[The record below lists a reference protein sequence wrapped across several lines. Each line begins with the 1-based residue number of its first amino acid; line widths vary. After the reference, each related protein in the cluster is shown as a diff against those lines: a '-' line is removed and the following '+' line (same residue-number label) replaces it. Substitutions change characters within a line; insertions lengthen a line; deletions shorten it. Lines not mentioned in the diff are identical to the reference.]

1 MTTEET
7 KVVVSAPAAGTPMC
21 ALEYTYQGQTNEISV
36 PLDEGILQVREK
48 LVQRAIDAEKEYKSA
63 ELKPRDKVVRAIA
76 QQMNTA
82 FEAADDFVREQ
93 VDAANKAAASG
104 AREQSDLL
112 VALDQAERQR
122 AEREEAIR
130 KAKNT
135 NRHKAKRNHVEVP
148 KPLDPPVFASQPQ
161 FKDFKFV
168 GMMPPT
174 LVANDVAQKI
184 GSGKPYEQYCEQ
196 KPWETGLRMLLVKT
210 TMVVERPPTF
220 QENVE
225 SADNDDDDDADA
237 DPDDKLTDEEKE
249 AKILS
254 DARAANERAVR
265 ADVYYV
271 FYMMSKE
278 NFLKKN
284 KESDIRMVK
293 SVPAGGVVPMAVM
306 LDICAVHGL
315 AAGQDKTQ
323 PTDDDLKL
331 AHVNQELLMDGFEQ
345 YMSRRNVK
353 MGRRVEQMFPI
364 VSKFLTIFLGRS
376 LVKRWEDMAPHFP
389 EPLLVSVDV
398 HRQMTHV
405 DIDNIRIAPHSVLS
419 DTLAKAINEWM
430 DLARQAGAAGK
441 DKTPSESMQSKLID
455 MKNTV
460 AQLKRCD
467 EALRELN
474 PRNNIAIE
482 LVAKGSWLDQ
492 GQETCA
498 VFPVLVDHEEIK
510 ARAKAVDDE
519 LAEKQRETEQTKTDE
534 DEQPSEKEEEEGDQK
549 EEKGDPPA
557 PAAPELAEK

>member
-7 KVVVSAPAAGTPMC
+7 KVVVSEPAAGTPMC
-21 ALEYTYQGQTNEISV
+21 ALEYAFEGQTNEISV
-36 PLDEGILQVREK
+36 PLDENILQVREK
-48 LVQRAIDAEKEYKSA
+48 LVQRAIAAEKAYKTE
-63 ELKPRDKVVRAIA
+63 ELKPRDTVVRAIA

-104 AREQSDLL
+104 AREQSELL
-112 VALDQAERQR
+112 QALDQADRQR
-122 AEREEAIR
+122 AESEEAIR
-130 KAKNT
+130 KAKTT

-174 LVANDVAQKI
+174 LVDQDVAQRI

-196 KPWETGLRMLLVKT
+196 KPWETGLRMMLVKT
-210 TMVVERPPTF
+210 SIVVERPSTF
-220 QENVE
+220 QENAE
-225 SADNDDDDDADA
+225 TKDNDGDDDDD
-237 DPDDKLTDEEKE
+237 DPDNEDKLTDEEKE

-271 FYMMSKE
+271 FYMMNKE

-315 AAGQDKTQ
+315 AAGQDKTK
-323 PTDDDLKL
+323 PSDDDLKL
-331 AHVNQELLMDGFEQ
+331 AHVNQELLMDGFQQ

-353 MGRRVEQMFPI
+353 SGRRVEQMFPI

-376 LVKRWEDMAPHFP
+376 LVQRWERLAPNFP

-419 DTLAKAINEWM
+419 ETLTAAIQEWM
-430 DLARQAGAAGK
+430 DLARQAGALNK
-441 DKTPSESMQSKLID
+441 DKAPSESMQSKLTD

-460 AQLKRCD
+460 QQLKRCD
-467 EALRELN
+467 EALRDAN
-474 PRNNIAIE
+474 PRNNIVIE

-492 GQETCA
+492 GQDTCA

-519 LAEKQRETEQTKTDE
+519 LAEKKKQADEKKE
-534 DEQPSEKEEEEGDQK
+534 DEQEEEEKK
-549 EEKGDPPA
+549 EEQEEKKEQIDPPA
-557 PAAPELAEK
+557 PAAPELAEE